1 MSTNVTQFDDIASRR
16 QSELAI
22 DHAYKSGDWR
32 VPSKEYNGWDIEGDG
47 TPEPIYS
54 YHKDTH
60 AYIERLVKHDAI
72 DSQLRSPLL
81 TNHINQAVEAAKA
94 EQIREDRDWLK
105 TPEGIENRLNKEPH
119 FIKTYYQKKITW
131 FRKNRSAKKSHAF
144 LTGTVKKAL
153 LRLEKVREKHQVR
166 PYQLMSSYYRGLW
179 PHISSMSR
187 PRIKSLSNEI
197 AARFSELIAELFAE
211 CCPEGTP
218 NKTHVL
224 SVYEIIS
231 KEAASLHISPP
242 GWDNYTYRLTRGGRH
257 LKKAVYTPFVQK
269 SDWAILAPVFKYVVT
284 DLNVVFSAMNRTE
297 NPEWWK
303 RQLWRLRCDWREAL
317 LRASNQ
323 VHKKAHPYISAEAF
337 QEWKEQKRKNSDFFK
352 SHELIDEDGNTAS
365 LEDMVLSSIS
375 NPAIRRHELM
385 TRMQGVEYVA
395 QHNGDVGVFY
405 TITCPSKYHCTT
417 YGGRMNYKWGHET
430 PPIAQKYLTNLW
442 ARIGAKLHRENL
454 RVYGFRVA
462 EPHHDGTPH
471 WHLLLFMNPDDRR
484 EITKIIHAYA
494 IKEDKHELSKFHR
507 ERFNFKKIDPEK
519 GSATAYIAK
528 YISKNIDGYALR
540 DKDGNPLLD
549 EESGKPM
556 TETAKFATAWA
567 ARYRIR
573 QYQPIGQPSVTV
585 WRELRKLNNQ
595 LISILTEN
603 EQYNPAKPLNL
614 EKLVDDP
621 QLDAILAAADAGC
634 WASYTLSMG
643 GVLIPRD
650 GYAVKLDYE
659 EKDEPNIY
667 GEIVERVIGILVPQL
682 GENGRICTRP
692 KTWKIEAKSND
703 KPEDKKA
710 KKSAP
715 ERTDGGSLAFLGGF
729 AAPWSSVNNST
740 VAEILTKKTGG
751 IDRALTLSAF
761 NFAIET
767 ESLPADGNNTNKKG
781 NKKQQTQEQ
790 PRELVDLVVSKFH
803 QYGVFINRNEAQEM
817 LCGHDIALN
826 GSIYRLLVN
835 GHRLNGKHN
844 RLSFSKERRK
854 STSIYVRP
862 TRKMHKQISD
872 QLMPLVQS
880 LGLQVPIDNLINSLM
895 LNKKIVLTDAVILWD
910 GVNLS
915 YRQVMNSQKSNKE
928 SEVTK
933 YKQRRADALARINKL
948 RKG

>member
-1 MSTNVTQFDDIASRR
+1 MNETIINYDERTSQLK
-16 QSELAI
+16 QELAI
-22 DHAYKSGDWR
+22 DYGYPSGDWWEI
-32 VPSKEYNGWDIEGDG
+32 SGDG
-47 TPEPIYS
+47 SPEPIFS
-54 YHKDTH
+54 YNKPAHDYISRLLDSDTF
-60 AYIERLVKHDAI
+60 DN
-72 DSQLRSPLL
+72 QLRSPQLESYIKR
-81 TNHINQAVEAAKA
+81 TISEAKK
-94 EQIREDRDWLK
+94 EQERQDNSWMK
-105 TPEGIENRLNKEPH
+105 TPEGIEERLNKEPH
-119 FIKTYYQKKITW
+119 FIKAYYQKKLTW

-153 LRLEKVREKHQVR
+153 LRLNKVREKQSAK
-166 PYQLMSSYYRGLW
+166 PYKLLSAYYRGVW
-179 PHISSMSR
+179 PHLSAMSR
-187 PRIKSLSNEI
+187 SRVKSLANEVASRVELLLHEQLNEHGGKECIDEKGMLAVYREI
-197 AARFSELIAELFAE
+197 ALEVWSLKVVPPDTKALSYKPWMNAGHYDL
-211 CCPEGTP
+211 TP
-218 NKTHVL
+218 
-224 SVYEIIS
+224 VY
-231 KEAASLHISPP
+231 AA
-242 GWDNYTYRLTRGGRH
+242 
-257 LKKAVYTPFVQK
+257 
-269 SDWAILAPVFKYVVT
+269 
-284 DLNVVFSAMNRTE
+284 LNRMINA
-297 NPEWWK
+297 EWWE
-303 RQLWRLRCDWREAL
+303 RQLWRLRSDWREAL

-442 ARIGAKLHRENL
+442 ARIGAKLHRKNL

-471 WHLLLFMNPDDRR
+471 WHLLLFMSPSDRR

-603 EQYNPAKPLNL
+603 KQYNPAHPT
-614 EKLVDDP
+614 KLKALVSDP
-621 QLDAILAAADAGC
+621 QLDNILAAADAGC
-634 WASYTLSMG
+634 WASYTLFMG
-643 GVLIPRD
+643 GVLIPRGD
-650 GYAVKLDYE
+650 YAVKLDYE

-667 GEIVERVIGILVPQL
+667 GEIVDRVIGILVPQL

-692 KTWKIEAKSND
+692 KTWKIQTKSND
-703 KPEDKKA
+703 KSEDKKA
-710 KKSAP
+710 KKSVP
-715 ERTDGGSLAFLGGF
+715 ERTDGGTLAFLGGF

-767 ESLPADGNNTNKKG
+767 ESLPADGNNTSKKG

-862 TRKMHKQISD
+862 TRKVHKQISA

-915 YRQVMNSQKSNKE
+915 YRQLIDNKLNIKE
-928 SEVTK
+928 IKKDLNKKRV
-933 YKQRRADALARINKL
+933 ALAMQRISRYMNVVV
-948 RKG
+948 